1 MATQKKLSVE
11 TIASNFADNVSKQLV
26 IKGKAGAIILDQVRL
41 IIGMDALETHTGLK
55 KVEKVHITPDRIKL
69 IQDAYIDA
77 TSGNIAESTQSQYKA
92 YISGIL
98 RAVKDDKRDLVEQAL
113 DGCKSPQNA
122 YKALNDL
129 LKSNGSNGPND
140 PASKEANQA
149 PEADGES
156 IDKQT
161 TVDDSKASV
170 SGFDCTVRGCS
181 DDDFI
186 VEKLYLKLSRD
197 GGPFGVRTIAKKLEA
212 YAQHKIASHALLNSD
227 KEAS

>member
-1 MATQKKLSVE
+1 MATQKKTLSVE

-41 IIGMDALETHTGLK
+41 IIGMEALETHTGLK

-98 RAVKDDKRDLVEQAL
+98 RAVKDDKRALVEQAL

-129 LKSNGSNGPND
+129 LKSTSSNGAND
-140 PASKEANQA
+140 PASKTSANPA
-149 PEADGES
+149 PEADAES
-156 IDKQT
+156 IDKHT
-161 TVDDSKASV
+161 SVDDSKASV

-186 VEKLYLKLSRD
+186 VEKLFLKLSRE
-197 GGPFGVRTIAKKLEA
+197 GGAIGVLRLAKKL
-212 YAQHKIASHALLNSD
+212 AQYSIKQAREIRETQKVS
-227 KEAS
+227 